1 MGKAEKTLREFH
13 KGRNQALPEA
23 IPELTRENA
32 RLRIE
37 LEKVKGDARQLD
49 ETIRFE
55 NLLLE
60 ISTRLLNLPP
70 EQIGREIE
78 QGLGRVVEFLGG
90 DRGSIFDLAAGLSH
104 FHLLYSYTREGIFHA
119 PPTFLEQEF
128 PLLAERLRQG
138 QVSFISALEEVSQ
151 GGPREKGPPSMPLGR

>member
-1 MGKAEKTLREFH
+1 MGKAGKPLRESDQRRD
-13 KGRNQALPEA
+13 KALPEGN
-23 IPELTRENA
+23 PDLTRENA
-32 RLRIE
+32 RLRAE
-37 LEKVKGDARQLD
+37 LEKAKQNGRQLD

-55 NLLLE
+55 KLLLE

-104 FHLLYSYTREGIFHA
+104 FHLLYSYTREGIPQA

-151 GGPREKGPPSMPLGR
+151 GGTREKGPPSMPLGR

>member
-1 MGKAEKTLREFH
+1 MGKAGKPLRESDQRRA
-13 KGRNQALPEA
+13 KAPQEGNPD
-23 IPELTRENA
+23 LTREN
-32 RLRIE
+32 
-37 LEKVKGDARQLD
+37 ARQLD

-55 NLLLE
+55 KLLLE

-104 FHLLYSYTREGIFHA
+104 FHLLYAYTREGIPQA

-128 PLLAERLRQG
+128 PLLTERLRQG
-138 QVSFISALEEVSQ
+138 PVSFISALEEVSH
-151 GGPREKGPPSMPLGR
+151 GGTREKGPPSMPLGR